1 LNTTFLPHYI
11 FIRKYISENENN
23 IYGLTGTLGRVST
36 QNLYKKLFGVNVLII
51 PTFKKS
57 NFINLYPKLEKT
69 EENWENSIIE
79 NINNPINNKRVILII
94 CKTINIVNN
103 LRKKL
108 ISTNYPEH
116 LIEKY
121 DK

>member
-1 LNTTFLPHYI
+1 MDFIQLKHGITLENETLNTTFLPHYI
-11 FIRKYISENENN
+11 FFIRKYISENENN

-103 LRKKL
+103 
-108 ISTNYPEH
+108 
-116 LIEKY
+116 
-121 DK
+121 